1 MSSYIYLYTHF
12 FTKSHIYIKGR
23 LLKGRT
29 TILKPQDGYLF
40 SLYATFIRSFSR
52 EIRNHPIV
60 IECLNQSFNITSDP
74 EGYFELLIPNNWF
87 QELTHNTSVSISIEI
102 KKKKYSLDFTLT
114 PYAHKMPMGIISD
127 IDDTVMASFI
137 KSFLKI
143 RMLIQVIFINP
154 FRRKPIAKA
163 VQFYRHKLEQIP
175 EGGPIIYVS
184 NSPWNMYDYL
194 KVFLDY
200 NDFPQGEI
208 QLRDFGWHLL
218 KRKNKALEEQ
228 NKYLEIEKL
237 LNIFKQTKF
246 ILIGDAAEKDFYIYT
261 LLLENFPDR
270 ISQIIIL
277 KAGNKKN
284 DQKIAALIKKK
295 YPVPI
300 TLADSYEQLLP
311 QKDILLS

>member
-23 LLKGRT
+23 LLKGRL
-29 TILKPQDGYLF
+29 TILKPQDGFLF

-52 EIRNHPIV
+52 EIKNHAIV
-60 IECLNQSFNITSDP
+60 IECLNQTFNITSDP
-74 EGYFELLIPNNWF
+74 EGYFELLIPNQWKEDLS
-87 QELTHNTSVSISIEI
+87 QNTPFTISINY
-102 KKKKYSLDFTLT
+102 KKKEDHLDFTLI
-114 PYAHKMPMGIISD
+114 PYAHKMPLGIISD

-175 EGGPIIYVS
+175 TGGPIIYVS
-184 NSPWNMYDYL
+184 NSPWNMYDYI

-218 KRKNKALEEQ
+218 RRKNKSLHEQ

-237 LNIFKQTKF
+237 FTIFKHTKF
-246 ILIGDAAEKDFYIYT
+246 ILIGDAAEKDFDIYT
-261 LLLENFPDR
+261 LLLERHPDR
-270 ISQIIIL
+270 IKEIIII
-277 KAGNKKN
+277 KAGNKNNDTRIAEIIKN
-284 DQKIAALIKKK
+284 K
-295 YPVPI
+295 YPASI
-300 TLADSYEQLLP
+300 TLAENYEQLLE
-311 QKDILLS
+311 